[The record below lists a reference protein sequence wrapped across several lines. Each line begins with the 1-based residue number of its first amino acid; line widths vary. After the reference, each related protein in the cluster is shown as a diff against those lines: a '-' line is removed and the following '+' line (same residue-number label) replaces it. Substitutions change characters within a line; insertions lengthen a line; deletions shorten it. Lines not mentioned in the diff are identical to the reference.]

1 MALEGDLT
9 VFRLPDILQM
19 VAQQQKTGIL
29 TVQGEHDILA
39 VSFLH
44 GEIVAADALN
54 QNFEEGLGEV
64 LASQGVVRPE
74 DFARV
79 SEGHRSSG
87 QRLADY
93 LVDRGVISR
102 FQLLS
107 ALRQQTYRLLLQV
120 LRWSEGEFKFYS
132 GEEVSFEE
140 GVTPISVEELLM
152 RSIGDL
158 MGEGTLSG
166 TLPHGFVAY
175 ERLPTSRVTRL
186 LGRDGDLPG
195 EDPNEVWLSADEER
209 ILDRLDGRTT
219 ASQVAESSGLGE
231 YKTLYSLFRLLQA
244 GLVRPR
250 SAQESIG
257 PHAPAVSAVP
267 VAPAVPGAAGASG
280 LPVSP
285 ALDAEKPPAPER
297 KGKPERKALR
307 SAPAEEIAL
316 PEESPASAQGALVGR
331 LLGVGCLAA
340 LVGMFILAYSQS
352 TRLLFPYPWMRSDR
366 ATFERQ
372 ERLAQALL
380 IDRAARTHFLLEGAY
395 PIRLEE
401 LVARQMIPA
410 SALSISSGE
419 VLGYKAEALSYT
431 LQLPGQASS
440 GGVPALTET
449 ISGDFAVDPDFFRG
463 LKEEEGIPLVLL
475 D

>member
-1 MALEGDLT
+1 MALEGDLR

-19 VAQQQKTGIL
+19 IAQQLKTGIL

-39 VSFLH
+39 VSFLR

-64 LASQGVVRPE
+64 LASQGIVRPE

-79 SEGHRSSG
+79 SEGHKSSG

-93 LVDRGVISR
+93 LVDRGILSR
-102 FQLLS
+102 QQLLG

-140 GVTPISVEELLM
+140 GVQPISVEELLM

-158 MGEGTLSG
+158 LGEGTLSG

-175 ERLPTSRVTRL
+175 ERLPTQRVLRL

-195 EDPNEVWLSADEER
+195 DDPGEIWISADDER
-209 ILDRLDGRTT
+209 VLNRLDGR
-219 ASQVAESSGLGE
+219 ASATEIAEMTGLGE
-231 YKTLYSLFRLLQA
+231 YKTLYSLFRLLQG

-250 SAQESIG
+250 SAAEPADLGGEGDRVAS
-257 PHAPAVSAVP
+257 PSAPPAVAAAAP
-267 VAPAVPGAAGASG
+267 TVASQMRRAAAAERIE
-280 LPVSP
+280 LPV
-285 ALDAEKPPAPER
+285 
-297 KGKPERKALR
+297 
-307 SAPAEEIAL
+307 
-316 PEESPASAQGALVGR
+316 ESASASRGVLVGR
-331 LLGVGCLAA
+331 LLGAACGAGLVACL
-340 LVGMFILAYSQS
+340 VLASRQPAS
-352 TRLLFPYPWMRSDR
+352 LLFPFPWLRSDR
-366 ATFERQ
+366 ATLERQ
-372 ERLAQALL
+372 VRVSQALL

-395 PIRLEE
+395 PARLEE
-401 LVARQMIPA
+401 LVERQLLPA
-410 SALSISSGE
+410 HALRRRAGAN
-419 VLGYKAEALSYT
+419 LDYRAEGLSYT
-431 LQLPGQASS
+431 LQPRNR
-440 GGVPALTET
+440 GGAETSLAVTET
-449 ISGDFAVDPDFFRG
+449 ISGDFAVDPEFFRG
-463 LKEEEGIPLVLL
+463 LREDEGIPLVLL

>member
-1 MALEGDLT
+1 VALEGDLR

-19 VAQQQKTGIL
+19 IAQQQKTGIL
-29 TVQGEHDILA
+29 TVQGEQDILA
-39 VSFLH
+39 VSFLR

-74 DFARV
+74 DFVRV
-79 SEGHRSSG
+79 SEGHKSSG

-93 LVDRGVISR
+93 LVDRGILSR
-102 FQLLS
+102 HQLLG

-140 GVTPISVEELLM
+140 GVQPISVEELLM

-158 MGEGTLSG
+158 LGEGTLSG

-175 ERLPTSRVTRL
+175 ERLPTQRVLRL

-195 EDPNEVWLSADEER
+195 DDPGEIWISADDER
-209 ILDRLDGRTT
+209 VLQKLDGR
-219 ASQVAESSGLGE
+219 ASATEIGEVTGLGE

-250 SAQESIG
+250 SAGEG
-257 PHAPAVSAVP
+257 AARAPVPPADLPLAVPAPALRRAAHADRIELPVEPVSASR
-267 VAPAVPGAAGASG
+267 GT
-280 LPVSP
+280 L
-285 ALDAEKPPAPER
+285 L
-297 KGKPERKALR
+297 
-307 SAPAEEIAL
+307 
-316 PEESPASAQGALVGR
+316 GR
-331 LLGVGCLAA
+331 LLGVGCVAA
-340 LVGMFILAYSQS
+340 MVACFVVAAHHPSK
-352 TRLLFPYPWMRSDR
+352 LLFPYPWLRSDR

-372 ERLAQALL
+372 GRVAQALL
-380 IDRAARTHFLLEGAY
+380 IDRAARTHYLLEGAY
-395 PIRLEE
+395 PARLEE
-401 LVARQMIPA
+401 LVERQLLPKRA
-410 SALSISSGE
+410 LRSSAGGG
-419 VLGYKAEALSYT
+419 LGYRAEALSYT
-431 LQLPGQASS
+431 LAPESPNAAEGAL
-440 GGVPALTET
+440 GVTET
-449 ISGDFAVDPDFFRG
+449 IAGDFAVDPEFFRG
-463 LKEEEGIPLVLL
+463 LREEEGIPLVLL

>member
-1 MALEGDLT
+1 MALEGDLR

-19 VAQQQKTGIL
+19 IAQQQKTGIL
-29 TVQGEHDILA
+29 TVQGEQDILA
-39 VSFLH
+39 VSFLR

-74 DFARV
+74 DFVRV
-79 SEGHRSSG
+79 SEGHKISG

-93 LVDRGVISR
+93 LVDRGILSR
-102 FQLLS
+102 HQLLA

-140 GVTPISVEELLM
+140 GVQPISVEELLM

-158 MGEGTLSG
+158 LGEGTLSG

-175 ERLPTSRVTRL
+175 ERLPNQRKLRL

-195 EDPNEVWLSADEER
+195 DEPGEVWISTDDEKV
-209 ILDRLDGRTT
+209 LQKLDGR
-219 ASQVAESSGLGE
+219 ASATEIGESTGLGE

-250 SAQESIG
+250 SA
-257 PHAPAVSAVP
+257 
-267 VAPAVPGAAGASG
+267 AVPGAAGGVDAAAETPA
-280 LPVSP
+280 PVQEPAP
-285 ALDAEKPPAPER
+285 ALRRAAHADRIE
-297 KGKPERKALR
+297 
-307 SAPAEEIAL
+307 L
-316 PEESPASAQGALVGR
+316 PIESASASRGTLVGR
-331 LLGVGCLAA
+331 ILGIGCLAA
-340 LVGMFILAYSQS
+340 AVASFFVASNHPS
-352 TRLLFPYPWMRSDR
+352 RLLFPYPWLRSDR

-372 ERLAQALL
+372 ERVAQAQW
-380 IDRAARTHFLLEGAY
+380 IDRAARTHFLLEGSY
-395 PIRLEE
+395 PGRLEE
-401 LVARQMIPA
+401 LVEGQLLPRR
-410 SALSISSGE
+410 ALYGRSGGE
-419 VLGYKAEALSYT
+419 LGYLAEALSYT
-431 LQLPGQASS
+431 LAPQAPDGSEAAL
-440 GGVPALTET
+440 GVTET

-463 LKEEEGIPLVLL
+463 LREEEGIPLVLL

>member
-1 MALEGDLT
+1 MALEGDLR

-19 VAQQQKTGIL
+19 IAQQQKTGIL

-39 VSFLH
+39 VSFLR

-79 SEGHRSSG
+79 SEGHKSSG

-93 LVDRGVISR
+93 LVDRGILSR
-102 FQLLS
+102 HQLLG

-140 GVTPISVEELLM
+140 GVQPISVEELLM

-158 MGEGTLSG
+158 LGEGTLSG

-175 ERLPTSRVTRL
+175 ERLPTDRAVRL
-186 LGRDGDLPG
+186 LGRDGDLPTENPG
-195 EDPNEVWLSADEER
+195 EVWISADDEKVLE
-209 ILDRLDGRTT
+209 RLDGR
-219 ASQVAESSGLGE
+219 ASASEIAETSGLGE
-231 YKTLYSLFRLLQA
+231 YKTLYSLFRLLQG

-250 SAQESIG
+250 SAAEPANARSAGEKAAIAAA
-257 PHAPAVSAVP
+257 AP
-267 VAPAVPGAAGASG
+267 
-280 LPVSP
+280 SP
-285 ALDAEKPPAPER
+285 PPAAAAVAGLR
-297 KGKPERKALR
+297 R
-307 SAPAEEIAL
+307 SAAADRIELPAE
-316 PEESPASAQGALVGR
+316 SMSASQGVQVGR
-331 LLGVGCLAA
+331 LLGVACAAAVVGCLV
-340 LVGMFILAYSQS
+340 LVASHPA
-352 TRLLFPYPWMRSDR
+352 RVLFPYPWSASDR

-372 ERLAQALL
+372 VRVAQALL
-380 IDRAARTHFLLEGAY
+380 IDRAARTHFLLEGEY
-395 PIRLEE
+395 PARLEE
-401 LVARQMIPA
+401 LVERQVLPARVLKSRA
-410 SALSISSGE
+410 GGDLRYRAEGLSY
-419 VLGYKAEALSYT
+419 VLQPQGRDKAEISLA
-431 LQLPGQASS
+431 
-440 GGVPALTET
+440 VTET
-449 ISGDFAVDPDFFRG
+449 ISGDFAVDPEFFRG
-463 LKEEEGIPLVLL
+463 LREEEGIPLVLL

>member
-1 MALEGDLT
+1 MALEGDLR

-19 VAQQQKTGIL
+19 IAQQVKTGIL

-39 VSFLH
+39 VSFLR

-64 LASQGVVRPE
+64 LASQGIFRPE

-79 SEGHRSSG
+79 SEGHKSSG

-93 LVDRGVISR
+93 LVDRGILSR
-102 FQLLS
+102 QQLLA

-140 GVTPISVEELLM
+140 GVQPISVEELLM

-158 MGEGTLSG
+158 LGEGTLSG

-175 ERLPTSRVTRL
+175 ERLPTQRVLRL
-186 LGRDGDLPG
+186 LGRDGELPG
-195 EDPNEVWLSADEER
+195 DDPGEVWLSADDER
-209 ILDRLDGRTT
+209 VLHRLDGR
-219 ASQVAESSGLGE
+219 ASATEVAESTGLGE

-250 SAQESIG
+250 STAEPAEAREEDFPPS
-257 PHAPAVSAVP
+257 PAPAAPDIATQMRRSA
-267 VAPAVPGAAGASG
+267 AAERIE
-280 LPVSP
+280 LPV
-285 ALDAEKPPAPER
+285 
-297 KGKPERKALR
+297 
-307 SAPAEEIAL
+307 
-316 PEESPASAQGALVGR
+316 ESSSSSRGVWVGR
-331 LLGVGCLAA
+331 LLGVACGAGLAA
-340 LVGMFILAYSQS
+340 CLVLAARQPSG
-352 TRLLFPYPWMRSDR
+352 LLFPFPWLRSER
-366 ATFERQ
+366 ATLDRQ
-372 ERLAQALL
+372 ARVAQALL

-395 PIRLEE
+395 PARLEE
-401 LVARQMIPA
+401 LVERQILPA
-410 SALSISSGE
+410 QAQRSRAGTRLD
-419 VLGYKAEALSYT
+419 YRAEGLSYT
-431 LQLPGQASS
+431 LQPQVRGASEAS
-440 GGVPALTET
+440 LAVTET
-449 ISGDFAVDPDFFRG
+449 ISGDFAVDPEFFRG
-463 LKEEEGIPLVLL
+463 LREDEGIPLVLL

>member
-1 MALEGDLT
+1 MALEGDLR

-39 VSFLH
+39 VSFLR

-74 DFARV
+74 DFVRV
-79 SEGHRSSG
+79 SEGHKSSG

-93 LVDRGVISR
+93 LVDRGILSR
-102 FQLLS
+102 HQLLG

-140 GVTPISVEELLM
+140 GVQPISVEELLM

-175 ERLPTSRVTRL
+175 ERLPTQRVLRL

-195 EDPNEVWLSADEER
+195 DDPHEVWISVDEEK
-209 ILDRLDGRTT
+209 LLNRLDGR
-219 ASQVAESSGLGE
+219 ASATEIAEATGLGE

-250 SAQESIG
+250 STAVEPESATAE
-257 PHAPAVSAVP
+257 PVQDVLPAAAPRPVAVSRR
-267 VAPAVPGAAGASG
+267 AAAAERIE
-280 LPVSP
+280 LPV
-285 ALDAEKPPAPER
+285 
-297 KGKPERKALR
+297 
-307 SAPAEEIAL
+307 
-316 PEESPASAQGALVGR
+316 ESASASREARVGR
-331 LLGVGCLAA
+331 LLGVGCVAALAA
-340 LVGMFILAYSQS
+340 VLVLAAGQPAH
-352 TRLLFPYPWMRSDR
+352 LLFPYPWLRSER

-372 ERLAQALL
+372 GRLAQALL
-380 IDRAARTHFLLEGAY
+380 IDRAARTYFLLEGEY
-395 PIRLEE
+395 PARLEE
-401 LVARQMIPA
+401 LVERQMVPDR
-410 SALSISSGE
+410 ALQGPSGKS
-419 VLGYKAEALSYT
+419 LGYRADALSYT
-431 LQLPGQASS
+431 LLAQSRDSAGSPLA
-440 GGVPALTET
+440 VTET
-449 ISGDFAVDPDFFRG
+449 ISGDFAVDPEFFRG
-463 LKEEEGIPLVLL
+463 LQEEEGIPLVLL

>member
-1 MALEGDLT
+1 VALEGDLRI
-9 VFRLPDILQM
+9 FRLPDILQM
-19 VAQQQKTGIL
+19 IAQQQKTGIL

-39 VSFLH
+39 VSFLR

-79 SEGHRSSG
+79 SEGHKSSG

-93 LVDRGVISR
+93 LIDRGILSR
-102 FQLLS
+102 HQLLA

-132 GEEVSFEE
+132 GEEVSYEE
-140 GVTPISVEELLM
+140 GVQPISVEELLM

-175 ERLPTSRVTRL
+175 ERLPNQRVLKL

-195 EDPNEVWLSADEER
+195 DDPNEVWISADDEK
-209 ILDRLDGRTT
+209 ILLRLDGK
-219 ASQVAESSGLGE
+219 ASATEIAEATGLGE
-231 YKTLYSLFRLLQA
+231 YKTLYSLFRLLQG

-250 SAQESIG
+250 SA
-257 PHAPAVSAVP
+257 
-267 VAPAVPGAAGASG
+267 PGAAQGRVEETRTD
-280 LPVSP
+280 LPAAKPTPVLAARRP
-285 ALDAEKPPAPER
+285 PTAERIE
-297 KGKPERKALR
+297 
-307 SAPAEEIAL
+307 L
-316 PEESPASAQGALVGR
+316 PRESASASRGTLVGR
-331 LLGVGCLAA
+331 LLGVACAIA
-340 LVGMFILAYSQS
+340 LVACFLTAVGHPE
-352 TRLLFPYPWMRSDR
+352 RLLFPYPWLRGER
-366 ATFERQ
+366 ATFGRQ
-372 ERLAQALL
+372 MRVAQSLL

-395 PIRLEE
+395 PARLQE
-401 LVARQMIPA
+401 LVDRQMLPK
-410 SALSISSGE
+410 SALKGPSGGT
-419 VLGYKAEALSYT
+419 LGYRAEALSYT
-431 LQLPGQASS
+431 LMPQSADPSEVSLA
-440 GGVPALTET
+440 VTET
-449 ISGDFAVDPDFFRG
+449 ISGDFAVDPEFFRG
-463 LKEEEGIPLVLL
+463 LQEDEGTPLVLL

>member
-1 MALEGDLT
+1 MALEGDLR

-19 VAQQQKTGIL
+19 IAQQQKTGIL

-39 VSFLH
+39 VSFLR

-79 SEGHRSSG
+79 SEGHKSSG

-93 LVDRGVISR
+93 LVDRGILSR
-102 FQLLS
+102 PQLLG

-140 GVTPISVEELLM
+140 GVQPISVEELLM

-158 MGEGTLSG
+158 LGEGTLSG

-175 ERLPTSRVTRL
+175 ERLPSSRVIRL

-195 EDPNEVWLSADEER
+195 DDPGELWLSADEEQV
-209 ILDRLDGRTT
+209 LLRLDGR
-219 ASQVAESSGLGE
+219 ASATEIAETSGLGE
-231 YKTLYSLFRLLQA
+231 YMTLYSLFRLLQA

-250 SAQESIG
+250 SAAE
-257 PHAPAVSAVP
+257 PASTKP
-267 VAPAVPGAAGASG
+267 AAGTV
-280 LPVSP
+280 P
-285 ALDAEKPPAPER
+285 
-297 KGKPERKALR
+297 
-307 SAPAEEIAL
+307 APAEAVPESTLRRSAAAEKIEL
-316 PEESPASAQGALVGR
+316 PLESSSSATGVLVGR
-331 LLGVGCLAA
+331 LLGLGCVAAMIAFLVLAA
-340 LVGMFILAYSQS
+340 RYPAQ
-352 TRLLFPYPWMRSDR
+352 LLLPYPWLRSDR

-372 ERLAQALL
+372 GRLAQALL
-380 IDRAARTHFLLEGAY
+380 IDRAARTHFLLEGEY
-395 PIRLEE
+395 PVRLED
-401 LVARQMIPA
+401 LVERQMLPA
-410 SALSISSGE
+410 RALVDPSGE
-419 VLGYKAEALSYT
+419 SLGYRAEGMSYSLQPQGRDLS
-431 LQLPGQASS
+431 GSHAA
-440 GGVPALTET
+440 VTET
-449 ISGDFAVDPDFFRG
+449 ISGDFAVDPEFFRG
-463 LKEEEGIPLVLL
+463 LREEEGIPLVLL

>member
-1 MALEGDLT
+1 MALEGDLR

-19 VAQQQKTGIL
+19 IAQQQKTGIL

-39 VSFLH
+39 VSFLR

-79 SEGHRSSG
+79 SEGHKSSG

-93 LVDRGVISR
+93 LVDRGILSR
-102 FQLLS
+102 LQLLG

-140 GVTPISVEELLM
+140 GVQPISVEELLM

-158 MGEGTLSG
+158 LGEGTLSG

-175 ERLPTSRVTRL
+175 ERLPTQRVLRL

-195 EDPNEVWLSADEER
+195 DDPGEFWISADEER
-209 ILDRLDGRTT
+209 VLNRLDGR
-219 ASQVAESSGLGE
+219 ASATEIAELTGLGE
-231 YKTLYSLFRLLQA
+231 YKTLYSLFRLLQG

-250 SAQESIG
+250 SAAE
-257 PHAPAVSAVP
+257 PAASDRGDSA
-267 VAPAVPGAAGASG
+267 A
-280 LPVSP
+280 PVSP
-285 ALDAEKPPAPER
+285 VSPVTE
-297 KGKPERKALR
+297 
-307 SAPAEEIAL
+307 APAASKGAVRAAATRRPVPADRIEL
-316 PEESPASAQGALVGR
+316 PAETATSARGVLVGR
-331 LLGVGCLAA
+331 LLGAVCIAGLVACL
-340 LVGMFILAYSQS
+340 VLATSHPS
-352 TRLLFPYPWMRSDR
+352 NLLFPFPWLRSDR
-366 ATFERQ
+366 ATFDRQ
-372 ERLAQALL
+372 VRVAQALL

-395 PIRLEE
+395 PARLEE
-401 LVARQMIPA
+401 LVERQLLPAR
-410 SALSISSGE
+410 
-419 VLGYKAEALSYT
+419 VLRSRAGLHLEYRAEGPSYT
-431 LQLPGQASS
+431 LKPQGRGTSEASLA
-440 GGVPALTET
+440 VTET
-449 ISGDFAVDPDFFRG
+449 ISGDFAVDPEFFRG
-463 LKEEEGIPLVLL
+463 LREEEGIPLVLL

>member
-1 MALEGDLT
+1 MALEGDLR

-64 LASQGVVRPE
+64 LASQGLVRPE

-79 SEGHRSSG
+79 AEGHKSSG

-93 LVDRGVISR
+93 LVERGILSR
-102 FQLLS
+102 LQLLS

-120 LRWSEGEFKFYS
+120 LRWTEGEFKFYS
-132 GEEVSFEE
+132 GEEVSFED
-140 GVTPISVEELLM
+140 GVQPISVEEVLM

-158 MGEGTLSG
+158 LGEGTLSG

-175 ERLPTSRVTRL
+175 ERLPSKAVLRL

-195 EDPNEVWLSADEER
+195 DDPGEIWISADEEKV
-209 ILDRLDGRTT
+209 LARLDGR
-219 ASQVAESSGLGE
+219 ASATEIAEVSGLGE

-250 SAQESIG
+250 STAE
-257 PHAPAVSAVP
+257 PAS
-267 VAPAVPGAAGASG
+267 
-280 LPVSP
+280 
-285 ALDAEKPPAPER
+285 
-297 KGKPERKALR
+297 
-307 SAPAEEIAL
+307 L
-316 PEESPASAQGALVGR
+316 PEEEAKVRAAPAAPAGVPRPVARRSAAAAIELPAEPASASRGARTARWLAG
-331 LLGVGCLAA
+331 GCVAA
-340 LVGMFILAYSQS
+340 LATLLFVAAGQPAK
-352 TRLLFPYPWMRSDR
+352 LLFPFPWLRLER

-372 ERLAQALL
+372 VRVAQALR
-380 IDRAARTHFLLEGAY
+380 IDRAARTYFLLEGAY
-395 PIRLEE
+395 PTRLEE
-401 LVARQMIPA
+401 LLERQLLPGD
-410 SALSISSGE
+410 ALRDPSGGGN
-419 VLGYKAEALSYT
+419 LGYRTEALSYT
-431 LQLPGQASS
+431 LLARGPDSPGSTLA
-440 GGVPALTET
+440 VTET
-449 ISGDFAVDPDFFRG
+449 VLGDFAVDPEFFRG
-463 LKEEEGIPLVLL
+463 LRQEVGIPLVLL

>member
-1 MALEGDLT
+1 MALEGDLR

-19 VAQQQKTGIL
+19 IAQQQKTGIL
-29 TVQGEHDILA
+29 TVQGEQDILA
-39 VSFLH
+39 VSFLR

-93 LVDRGVISR
+93 LVDRGILSR
-102 FQLLS
+102 HQLLA

-140 GVTPISVEELLM
+140 GIQPISVEELLM

-158 MGEGTLSG
+158 LGEGTLSG

-175 ERLPTSRVTRL
+175 ERLPTRRVLRR
-186 LGRDGDLPG
+186 LGRDGDLPSD
-195 EDPNEVWLSADEER
+195 DPNEFWMTADEES
-209 ILDRLDGRTT
+209 ILGRLDGH
-219 ASQVAESSGLGE
+219 ASATEIAEASGLGE

-250 SAQESIG
+250 SAVDPASTRGESAPEVPAPAPAG
-257 PHAPAVSAVP
+257 PAPAVRR
-267 VAPAVPGAAGASG
+267 AAAADRIE
-280 LPVSP
+280 LPVESS
-285 ALDAEKPPAPER
+285 
-297 KGKPERKALR
+297 
-307 SAPAEEIAL
+307 SA
-316 PEESPASAQGALVGR
+316 SRGTLVGR
-331 LLGVGCLAA
+331 LLGAGCFAGLVACLVLAA
-340 LVGMFILAYSQS
+340 GKPSL
-352 TRLLFPYPWMRSDR
+352 LLFPFPWLRGERS
-366 ATFERQ
+366 TFERQ
-372 ERLAQALL
+372 GRVAQALW
-380 IDRAARTHFLLEGAY
+380 IDRAARTHFLLEGEY
-395 PIRLEE
+395 PARLEE
-401 LVARQMIPA
+401 LVERQLLPPR
-410 SALSISSGE
+410 ALESPSGGS
-419 VLGYKAEALSYT
+419 LGYRAEGLSYT
-431 LQLPGQASS
+431 LVPPGQDAAEVSLA
-440 GGVPALTET
+440 VTET
-449 ISGDFAVDPDFFRG
+449 ISGDFAVDPEFFRG
-463 LKEEEGIPLVLL
+463 LREEEGIPLVLL

>member
-1 MALEGDLT
+1 MALEGDLR

-39 VSFLH
+39 VSFLR

-79 SEGHRSSG
+79 SDGHKSSG

-93 LVDRGVISR
+93 LVDRGILSR
-102 FQLLS
+102 QQLLG

-140 GVTPISVEELLM
+140 GVQPISVEELLM

-158 MGEGTLSG
+158 LGEGTLSG

-175 ERLPTSRVTRL
+175 ERLPSSPVLRL

-195 EDPNEVWLSADEER
+195 DDPGELWISADEEQV
-209 ILDRLDGRTT
+209 LARLDGR
-219 ASQVAESSGLGE
+219 ASATEIAETSGLGE

-250 SAQESIG
+250 SAASRR
-257 PHAPAVSAVP
+257 ASAV
-267 VAPAVPGAAGASG
+267 GGG
-280 LPVSP
+280 TIRP
-285 ALDAEKPPAPER
+285 ALAGGSDGSGVRRCGVPPRRRSSCRWSRRAPPR
-297 KGKPERKALR
+297 GVLAACG
-307 SAPAEEIAL
+307 SA
-316 PEESPASAQGALVGR
+316 GR
-331 LLGVGCLAA
+331 LRRRDDRRPGLA
-340 LVGMFILAYSQS
+340 SPRHPRS
-352 TRLLFPYPWMRSDR
+352 CSCPFPWLRSDR

-372 ERLAQALL
+372 VRLAQALL
-380 IDRAARTHFLLEGAY
+380 IDRAARTYFLLEGDY
-395 PIRLEE
+395 PARLAE
-401 LVARQMIPA
+401 LVERQTACRPTCCVDPA
-410 SALSISSGE
+410 GGE
-419 VLGYKAEALSYT
+419 PGLPAEALSYT
-431 LQLPGQASS
+431 LLAEGPGSGAST
-440 GGVPALTET
+440 L
-449 ISGDFAVDPDFFRG
+449 R
-463 LKEEEGIPLVLL
+463 
-475 D
+475 

>member
-1 MALEGDLT
+1 MALEGDLR

-39 VSFLH
+39 VSFLR

-79 SEGHRSSG
+79 SEGHKRSG

-93 LVDRGVISR
+93 LVDRGILSR
-102 FQLLS
+102 HQLLA

-132 GEEVSFEE
+132 GEEVSFED
-140 GVTPISVEELLM
+140 GVQPISVEELLM

-158 MGEGTLSG
+158 LGEGTLSG

-175 ERLPTSRVTRL
+175 ERLASPRIVRL

-195 EDPNEVWLSADEER
+195 DDPNEVWISADDEK
-209 ILDRLDGRTT
+209 ILGRLDGR
-219 ASQVAESSGLGE
+219 ASATEIAELTGLGE
-231 YKTLYSLFRLLQA
+231 YKTLYSLFRLLQG

-250 SAQESIG
+250 SAAE
-257 PHAPAVSAVP
+257 P
-267 VAPAVPGAAGASG
+267 AGART
-280 LPVSP
+280 
-285 ALDAEKPPAPER
+285 EE
-297 KGKPERKALR
+297 LR
-307 SAPAEEIAL
+307 SAPLEETAL
-316 PEESPASAQGALVGR
+316 PASAAPSGLRRSAAAATRIELPLESSSASRGALVGR
-331 LLGVGCLAA
+331 LLGGACVAALAACLAVA
-340 LVGMFILAYSQS
+340 AGHPS
-352 TRLLFPYPWMRSDR
+352 LLLLPFPWQRSDR

-372 ERLAQALL
+372 VRVAQALL
-380 IDRAARTHFLLEGAY
+380 IDRAARTHFLLEGEY
-395 PIRLEE
+395 PARLEE
-401 LVARQMIPA
+401 LVERGMLPRRALKGPA
-410 SALSISSGE
+410 GGN
-419 VLGYKAEALSYT
+419 LGYRAEGLSYT
-431 LQLPGQASS
+431 LLPPGRDPTEITVA
-440 GGVPALTET
+440 VTET
-449 ISGDFAVDPDFFRG
+449 IAGDFAVDPDFFRD
-463 LKEEEGIPLVLL
+463 LRQEEGIPLVLL

>member
-1 MALEGDLT
+1 MALEGDLR

-39 VSFLH
+39 VSFLR

-79 SEGHRSSG
+79 SDGHKSSG

-93 LVDRGVISR
+93 LVDRGILSR
-102 FQLLS
+102 HQLLG

-140 GVTPISVEELLM
+140 GVQPISVEELLM

-158 MGEGTLSG
+158 LGEGTLSG

-175 ERLPTSRVTRL
+175 ERLPTTRVTRL

-195 EDPNEVWLSADEER
+195 DDPNEVWLSADEEKV
-209 ILDRLDGRTT
+209 LLRLDGR
-219 ASQVAESSGLGE
+219 ASATEVAEASGLGE

-250 SAQESIG
+250 SATG
-257 PHAPAVSAVP
+257 P
-267 VAPAVPGAAGASG
+267 
-280 LPVSP
+280 
-285 ALDAEKPPAPER
+285 E
-297 KGKPERKALR
+297 
-307 SAPAEEIAL
+307 SAPAAAPAIPAPAEVAAPATTLRRAAAVEKFEL
-316 PEESPASAQGALVGR
+316 PSEASGSSRGALVGR
-331 LLGVGCLAA
+331 LLGVGCAAAVAACLVLAA
-340 LVGMFILAYSQS
+340 VHSS
-352 TRLLFPYPWMRSDR
+352 WLLMPYPWLRSDR

-372 ERLAQALL
+372 GRVAHALL
-380 IDRAARTHFLLEGAY
+380 IDRAARTHYLLEGEY
-395 PIRLEE
+395 PARLEE
-401 LVARQMIPA
+401 LVERQILPARAVRGPA
-410 SALSISSGE
+410 GE
-419 VLGYKAEALSYT
+419 SLGYRAEGLSYS
-431 LQLPGQASS
+431 LLSQGRDAS
-440 GGVPALTET
+440 GAAVAVTET
-449 ISGDFAVDPDFFRG
+449 ISGDFAVDPEFFRD
-463 LKEEEGIPLVLL
+463 LRDEEGIPLVLL